1 MNAAGAMQ
9 LSIQSFI
16 QVFNGHLE
24 CVSFPEGSDGKES
37 TCNAGDAG
45 SIPGPGRS
53 PGEGHGNPLQYCC
66 LENPM
71 DRGDWRVTVHGVAK
85 VLGMTEGLRTPAYC
99 CYKDSRS

>member
-24 CVSFPEGSDGKES
+24 RVSFPEGSDGKES

-45 SIPGPGRS
+45 LIPGPGRS
-53 PGEGHGNPLQYCC
+53 SGEGNDNPLQYCC

-85 VLGMTEGLRTPAYC
+85 VLGMTGTENSGILLL
-99 CYKDSRS
+99 